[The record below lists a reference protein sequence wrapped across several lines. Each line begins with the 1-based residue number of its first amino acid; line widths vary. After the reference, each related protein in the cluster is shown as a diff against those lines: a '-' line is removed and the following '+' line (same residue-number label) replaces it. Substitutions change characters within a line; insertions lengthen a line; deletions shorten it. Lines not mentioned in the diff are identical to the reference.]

1 MSSPAARRS
10 LSCLRPYQQEGVTHL
25 YEHDAALLLLRMGG
39 GKTVITGAAIDELYR
54 DGEIT
59 SCLVVAPKAVAL
71 NTWQHEFGEW
81 SELRGLTVSVAL
93 GTPAQRK
100 AALLAP
106 AQVHVITYDNLQWL
120 RQALPKRRWDLV
132 VLDEVTRFNNGGKR
146 WRSFYPVL
154 QDARIR
160 WGLTG
165 SFCANS
171 LLHAYYPVRAVDL
184 GKTFGLTRDGFLRS
198 YFTKGQFDWSP
209 LPGAAEAIGEKAAH
223 LVYQPD
229 PAVYQSQLPEVVYQT
244 HEFELSRPSAD
255 AYERLRTELVVEL
268 GGREIT
274 VASAGVLGNKLQQAA
289 AGFLYHHNRDAAH
302 LDAVRLALLEEL
314 IEEAG
319 EPVLVWYWFAE
330 TAVRLTERFGAPML
344 KDCLPAW
351 NAGKVPIALGHPR
364 SVGHGINAQAGG
376 ARMVWFEHTWSAE
389 ERAQAEAR
397 LHRQGQTRT
406 VYVHDLLALC
416 NGQPTVEHAMAA
428 KRAGKLSTADAVKKS
443 LGVLPP
449 RKTNH

>member
-1 MSSPAARRS
+1 
-10 LSCLRPYQQEGVTHL
+10 VTHL

-39 GKTVITGAAIDELYR
+39 GKTVITGAAIAELYR
-54 DGEIT
+54 DGHIT

-71 NTWQHEFGEW
+71 HTWQHELQHW
-81 SELRGLTVSVAL
+81 AELAHLTVSVAL
-93 GTPAQRK
+93 GSPAKRK

-120 RQALPKRRWDLV
+120 RYALPERRWDLV

-146 WRSFYPVL
+146 WRAFYPVL

-171 LLHAYYPVRAVDL
+171 LAHAYYPVRAVDL
-184 GKTFGLTRDGFLRS
+184 GKTFGLTRDRFLRDH
-198 YFTKGQFDWSP
+198 FIKGPFDWIP
-209 LPGAAEAIGEKAAH
+209 KGDAAEEIGRKAAH

-229 PAVYQSQLPEVVYQT
+229 PVVYQSQLPDVVYQT
-244 HEFELSRPSAD
+244 HEFEMSPVSAE
-255 AYERLRTELVVEL
+255 AYERLRAELVVEL
-268 GGREIT
+268 DGREIT
-274 VASAGVLGNKLQQAA
+274 AASAGVLGNKLQQAA
-289 AGFLYHHNRDAAH
+289 SGFLYYENRDVAH
-302 LDAVRLALLEEL
+302 LDDERMALLDEL
-314 IEEAG
+314 IREAG

-330 TAVRLTERFGAPML
+330 TAARLGERFRAPLL
-344 KDCLPAW
+344 KDCLADW
-351 NAGKVPIALGHPR
+351 NKGKVPVALGHPR
-364 SVGHGINAQAGG
+364 SVGHGVNAQAGG
-376 ARMVWFEHTWSAE
+376 ARMIWFEHTWSAE

-416 NGQPTVEHAMAA
+416 NGQPTVEHAMEA
-428 KRAGKLSTADAVKKS
+428 KRGGKISTADAVKKS
-443 LGVLPP
+443 LGVLAP
-449 RKTNH
+449 RQDQPTEV